1 MVEQQ
6 PSVNELKEWRDL
18 MLMHRFALE
27 EVNTKLKILNE
38 EFQFLHDYNPM
49 EHIKSRVKSFE
60 SIGAKLEKKQVDIT
74 PENARKYVHDISGI
88 RVSCSFV
95 SDIFKIKEMLENQSD
110 LKILRI
116 KDYVTYPKPNGY
128 RSLHLLCEVPIFLTN
143 RVEKI
148 VVEIQI
154 RTVAMDFWASLEHKI
169 YYKYK
174 QEAPERLVNELR
186 DAAKIVTEL
195 DDKMKNLNDEI
206 EKYKFEQEE
215 N

>member
-1 MVEQQ
+1 MEQQ

-74 PENARKYVHDISGI
+74 PENARKHVHDISGI

-95 SDIFKIKEMLENQSD
+95 SDIFKIKEMLESQND
-110 LKILRI
+110 LKILRE
-116 KDYVTYPKPNGY
+116 KDYVTHPKPNGY

-143 RVEKI
+143 RVERI

-174 QEAPERLVNELR
+174 QEAPEHLVNELR
-186 DAAKIVTEL
+186 AAAKIVTEL

-206 EKYKFEQEE
+206 EKYKSEQEK
-215 N
+215 NI